1 LLALLFTFISSF
13 LSQISYSHFLQLT
26 LSTLAI
32 LGAMVACLAPMPSP
46 LGGLIDYVKQYA
58 ARKPVLRK
66 YFKSCLKD
74 VKLKASVEL
83 QGHDKWR

>member
-1 LLALLFTFISSF
+1 
-13 LSQISYSHFLQLT
+13 
-26 LSTLAI
+26 
-32 LGAMVACLAPMPSP
+32 MPSP